1 MIRSDGG
8 GGIWKEC
15 YVCERKEGW
24 CAKAVAARPLVLTL
38 LSSLGNTHR
47 DTTTKGPQCVD
58 PDELQM
64 LLDESGR

>member
-15 YVCERKEGW
+15 YVCERKEG
-24 CAKAVAARPLVLTL
+24 CAARPLVLTL
-38 LSSLGNTHR
+38 LSSLANTHR

-58 PDELQM
+58 PDELQL